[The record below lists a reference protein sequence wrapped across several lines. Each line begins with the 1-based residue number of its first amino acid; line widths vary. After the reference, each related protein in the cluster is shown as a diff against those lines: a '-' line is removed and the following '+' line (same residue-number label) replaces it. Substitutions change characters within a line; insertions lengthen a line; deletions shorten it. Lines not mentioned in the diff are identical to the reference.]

1 MSNTLRTDLYELTMA
16 YGYWRSGRSE
26 DQAAFHLFFRE
37 NPFDGGYA
45 IAAGL
50 DTVVAWLDTL
60 QFRDEDLAYLRSEG
74 FEPAFLEELRAM
86 RFSCD
91 VDAVPEGTVVFPHEP
106 LLRVT
111 GPIAQAQMVE
121 SALLNAINFQT
132 LVATKASRIVAAAN
146 GDPVM
151 EFGLRRA
158 QGPNGALSAS
168 RASYIGGAAST
179 SNVLA
184 GARFGIPVS
193 GTHAHSWVMSFPTE
207 REAFDAYAEAM
218 PDQCLLLVDTYDT
231 LQGVANAIET
241 GKKLR
246 ERGHELLGIRL
257 DSGDLAYL
265 SIEARRMLDD
275 AGFPDARIAA
285 SNDLDEHAITR
296 LKKHG
301 AKIDLWGVG
310 TKLATAWDQ
319 PALGGVYKLTAIR
332 KPGGEWEPRIKIS
345 EQAIKTTT
353 PGLLQVRRF
362 FRGGAADGDMIFD
375 ESLDVPESPEPG
387 DAESAD
393 LLVPVYRGGKRVYE
407 VPPLPLARERCA
419 AQLETLQPGIR
430 RLDNPDRYPVNLHT
444 ALEERKSRLM
454 LERRGVPV

>member
-1 MSNTLRTDLYELTMA
+1 MSNALRTDLYELTMA
-16 YGYWRSGRSE
+16 YGYWKSGRSDE
-26 DQAAFHLFFRE
+26 QAAFHLFFRE

-50 DTVVAWLDTL
+50 DAVVAWLDNL
-60 QFRDEDLAYLRSEG
+60 QFREEDLAYLRSEG
-74 FEPAFLEELRAM
+74 FEAAFLEELRAM
-86 RFSCD
+86 RFTCD

-121 SALLNAINFQT
+121 SALLNAVNFPT

-158 QGPNGALSAS
+158 QGPNGAMSAS

-207 REAFDAYAEAM
+207 REAFDAYADAM

-241 GKKLR
+241 GRRLR

-265 SIEARRMLDD
+265 SIEARRLLDE
-275 AGFPDARIAA
+275 AGFPEARIAA
-285 SNDLDEHAITR
+285 SNDLDEHAIVS
-296 LKKHG
+296 LKERG
-301 AKIDLWGVG
+301 AKVDLWGVG

-319 PALGGVYKLTAIR
+319 PALGGVYKLTAVR

-353 PGLLQVRRF
+353 PGILQVRRF
-362 FRGGAADGDMIFD
+362 FRGGAAEGDMIFD
-375 ESLDVPESPEPG
+375 ETLDLPEPEPG

-407 VPPLPLARERCA
+407 VPPLSLARERCA
-419 AQLETLQPGIR
+419 AQLETLPPGIR
-430 RLDNPDRYPVNLHT
+430 RFAEPERYPVSLH
-444 ALEERKSRLM
+444 AGLEERKSRLM
-454 LERRGVPV
+454 LERRGVPA